1 MVNYKK
7 ITKKQFDAAYNQHLP
22 SLWIRFAYRFFS
34 KETEKKDMSLR
45 NHLTFLLLG
54 LFLMGFFG
62 TAFKAAPA
70 FIGTVTWIYGIVLST
85 LVLYLL
91 SAVLLNNRRL
101 KKAMKILGVNK
112 SQWNYLVDKYY
123 RQ

>member
-1 MVNYKK
+1 MSYKQ

-22 SLWIRFAYRFFS
+22 SGWIRFAYKYFS

-45 NHLTFLLLG
+45 NHLTFFLLG
-54 LFLMGFFG
+54 LFLLGFFG
-62 TAFKAAPA
+62 TVFEAAPA
-70 FIGTVTWIYGIVLST
+70 FIGIVTLIYSIVLSV

-101 KKAMKILGVNK
+101 KKCMKILGVTK
-112 SQWNYLVDKYY
+112 SQWNYLADKYY
-123 RQ
+123 RA